1 MPSFRRRRRSI
12 LWRCCAASW
21 PWRAAV
27 LCLVSAPAE
36 PTSTGESGRTGADSP
51 LLPGVGWPVR
61 ESAHSPG
68 PSYPGISPDQSA
80 SSGAVDAPPWN
91 SRCLPSAYDLAIPLR
106 VVRGAG
112 RERITTAVHRDP
124 AKPEMGGR
132 HHLCRDS
139 GGVAVC
145 GGAVRLVFSPGRGL
159 GDGGTHH
166 DRVDAHGT
174 HDGRAPAAGRAA
186 VAPSLGSRQPIAV
199 RSRRRRTGP
208 LRPSSRPAGR
218 SRSSPRKR

>member
-1 MPSFRRRRRSI
+1 VPSPGRGAQR
-12 LWRCCAASW
+12 
-21 PWRAAV
+21 V

-36 PTSTGESGRTGADSP
+36 PTSTGESGRAGADSP
-51 LLPGVGWPVR
+51 LSPGVGWQVR

-68 PSYPGISPDQSA
+68 PSYPGIPPDQSA
-80 SSGAVDAPPWN
+80 SSGAVDAPPWS
-91 SRCLPSAYDLAIPLR
+91 SRRLPSAYDLAIPLR
-106 VVRGAG
+106 VVRGPG

-145 GGAVRLVFSPGRGL
+145 GGTVRFVCSPGRGL

-166 DRVDAHGT
+166 DRVDARGRSCGRCSITRIAAANIRRNNTSRGSHGT
-174 HDGRAPAAGRAA
+174 ACRVP
-186 VAPSLGSRQPIAV
+186 
-199 RSRRRRTGP
+199 
-208 LRPSSRPAGR
+208 
-218 SRSSPRKR
+218 